1 MIVPKKHMVETV
13 EKALKEEK
21 ECPHGPLP
29 VPGVKIV
36 INMGGPPVPH
46 NTHMKPK
53 LKLKPKKVP
62 PKKRKNPAGP
72 MEAALKEAY

>member
-1 MIVPKKHMVETV
+1 MREKHMVENV

-21 ECPHGPLP
+21 EHACAPMPMA
-29 VPGVKIV
+29 GVKIIV
-36 INMGGPPVPH
+36 NMGGPPVPH
-46 NTHMKPK
+46 NTHMKPR
-53 LKLKPKKVP
+53 PKKVP